1 MNRSISQFGK
11 PTGAFGRALGRI
23 MTVSN
28 RKMHRAVLQEL
39 GGVQRILEIGFGTG
53 SQLEILSRSYPGAEL
68 FGIDISEDML
78 NTAMKRLNRKAKLSL
93 CDCAKTD
100 FQDGSFDAV
109 ITTDTCYFWQDS
121 QKVLA
126 EIRRITKPG
135 GRLILAYNSMYAGSV
150 HKSAGTDMYS
160 DETITRESE
169 RAGMKLLKK
178 RRCGFRQTVFVIGI

>member
-1 MNRSISQFGK
+1 MNKIISQFCK
-11 PTGAFGRALGRI
+11 STGVCGSMLGRI

-28 RKMHRAVLQEL
+28 RKMHRAVLKEL
-39 GGVQRILEIGFGTG
+39 GGSECILEIGFGTG
-53 SQLEILSRSYPGAEL
+53 SQLEMISRSYPGAEL

-78 NTAMKRLNRKAKLSL
+78 KAARKRLNRKAKLSL

-121 QKVLA
+121 QRVLT
-126 EIRRITKPG
+126 EIKRITKPG

-150 HKSAGTDMYS
+150 RKSAGTAMYS
-160 DETITRESE
+160 DETITSE
-169 RAGMKLLKK
+169 ITRAGMTLLKK
-178 RRCGFRQTVFVIGI
+178 RCCGFAHLFHPGQD